1 MIEAEI
7 ESLQY
12 AGWMPRNAYVFHFR
26 FQEPRKQGQRGKFA
40 RNGALADF
48 QNRWLEFEDFEREFE
63 ECVSKSASKFEQHS
77 QTALA
82 NVTIRNQ
89 HRMKL
94 RIECEKCKSEQMWN
108 FTTINVV
115 NSPQSRLRCIPH
127 NGRCRFSRV
136 SERENSAQVLIDD
149 SNIPL
154 HPEPFSFADV
164 YECTKAE
171 NGFKFTRLDP
181 LGEWMRKTR
190 GNGKFICLKTEDSRG
205 GNHSGSCY
213 RLDRDRFMTTIPL
226 PVSPGRD

>member
-1 MIEAEI
+1 MDAEERVCFSFPLSRAPQDKGNVANLLVMVHWQI
-7 ESLQY
+7 SKIDGSNLRISRENS
-12 AGWMPRNAYVFHFR
+12 RNAS
-26 FQEPRKQGQRGKFA
+26 
-40 RNGALADF
+40 
-48 QNRWLEFEDFEREFE
+48 QNLR
-63 ECVSKSASKFEQHS
+63 ASLNS
-77 QTALA
+77 ILNVA

-154 HPEPFSFADV
+154 HPKPFSFADV

-205 GNHSGSCY
+205 RNHSGSCY
-213 RLDRDRFMTTIPL
+213 RLDRDRFMTRI